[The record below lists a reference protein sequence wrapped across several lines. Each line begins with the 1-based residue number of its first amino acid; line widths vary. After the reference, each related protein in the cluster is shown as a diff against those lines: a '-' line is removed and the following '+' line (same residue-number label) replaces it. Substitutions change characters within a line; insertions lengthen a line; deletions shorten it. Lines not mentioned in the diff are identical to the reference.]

1 MKRISNF
8 LIFTVLLT
16 LFIACNNKTSEVSD
30 LDKLRN
36 SNNEKSYPA
45 VQMDSMQ
52 AINSITKQ
60 KVQEL
65 LDLSTLYLSG
75 NRNTEIDT
83 VIYSQ
88 MESYFHK
95 PDSLTFKTL
104 LKELDSM
111 KAKTAKVS
119 NLNVY
124 KEFYKKDT
132 LDYAKFNVEYFDNKN
147 KSLGSFE
154 KNAQYILLSTSK
166 LKKEFKFYFLD
177 FYSKPLKKDST
188 SVGVTKYSRGTSFSQ
203 TSSTYS
209 SGSK

>member
-1 MKRISNF
+1 MKRINK
-8 LIFTVLLT
+8 LLT
-16 LFIACNNKTSEVSD
+16 FIILLLAFISCNNKKPEVSD

-36 SNNEKSYPA
+36 SNNTKTYPA

-95 PDSLTFKTL
+95 PDSMTFKNL
-104 LKELDSM
+104 FREMDSL
-111 KAKTAKVS
+111 KAKSVKVNS
-119 NLNVY
+119 LEVY

-132 LDYAKFNVEYFDNKN
+132 LDFAKFSVEYFDSKK
-147 KSLGSFE
+147 KSLGTFE
-154 KNAQYILLSTSK
+154 KNAQYILLSSPK
-166 LKKEFKFYFLD
+166 VNNEFKFYFLD

-188 SVGVTKYSRGTSFSQ
+188 SVGVTK
-203 TSSTYS
+203 
-209 SGSK
+209 

>member
-83 VIYSQ
+83 VI
-88 MESYFHK
+88 
-95 PDSLTFKTL
+95 
-104 LKELDSM
+104 
-111 KAKTAKVS
+111 
-119 NLNVY
+119 
-124 KEFYKKDT
+124 
-132 LDYAKFNVEYFDNKN
+132 
-147 KSLGSFE
+147 
-154 KNAQYILLSTSK
+154 
-166 LKKEFKFYFLD
+166 
-177 FYSKPLKKDST
+177 
-188 SVGVTKYSRGTSFSQ
+188 
-203 TSSTYS
+203 
-209 SGSK
+209 

>member
-1 MKRISNF
+1 MKKINNF
-8 LIFTVLLT
+8 LAFAVLL
-16 LFIACNNKTSEVSD
+16 FAIVACNKKTEISD
-30 LDKLRN
+30 LEKLRN
-36 SNNEKSYPA
+36 SNNTKSYPA

-88 MESYFHK
+88 MQSYFHK
-95 PDSLTFKTL
+95 PDSLTFKRL

-111 KAKTAKVS
+111 KVRSVKVN

-132 LDYAKFNVEYFDNKN
+132 LDYAKFNVEYFDGKN

-154 KNAQYILLSTSK
+154 KNAQYILLSTPK

-177 FYSKPLKKDST
+177 FYSRPLKKDST
-188 SVGVTKYSRGTSFSQ
+188 SAGVTK
-203 TSSTYS
+203 
-209 SGSK
+209 

>member
-1 MKRISNF
+1 MKRINNF

-95 PDSLTFKTL
+95 PDSLTFKRL

-111 KAKTAKVS
+111 KVKTAKVS

-188 SVGVTKYSRGTSFSQ
+188 SVGVTK
-203 TSSTYS
+203 
-209 SGSK
+209 

>member
-1 MKRISNF
+1 MKRINNF
-8 LIFTVLLT
+8 LIFTVLFLA
-16 LFIACNNKTSEVSD
+16 FIACNNKKTEISD
-30 LDKLRN
+30 LEKLRN
-36 SNNEKSYPA
+36 STNTKSYPA

-88 MESYFHK
+88 MQSYFHK
-95 PDSLTFKTL
+95 PDSLTFKRL
-104 LKELDSM
+104 FKELDSM
-111 KAKTAKVS
+111 KVRSVKVN

-132 LDYAKFNVEYFDNKN
+132 LDYAKFNVEYFDGKN
-147 KSLGSFE
+147 KSLGNFE
-154 KNAQYILLSTSK
+154 KNAQYILLSTPK

-188 SVGVTKYSRGTSFSQ
+188 AVEVTK
-203 TSSTYS
+203 
-209 SGSK
+209 

>member
-1 MKRISNF
+1 MKRINNF
-8 LIFTVLLT
+8 LIFTALLA
-16 LFIACNNKTSEVSD
+16 LFFACSKKSTEVSD

-36 SNNEKSYPA
+36 SNNTKSYPA

-75 NRNTEIDT
+75 KRNTEIDT

-95 PDSLTFKTL
+95 PDSLTFKRL
-104 LKELDSM
+104 MKELDSM
-111 KAKTAKVS
+111 KVKTVKVN

-132 LDYAKFNVEYFDNKN
+132 LDYAKFNVEYFDDKN
-147 KSLGSFE
+147 RSLGSFE

-177 FYSKPLKKDST
+177 FYTKPLKKDST
-188 SVGVTKYSRGTSFSQ
+188 SVGVTK
-203 TSSTYS
+203 
-209 SGSK
+209 

>member
-1 MKRISNF
+1 MKKINNF
-8 LIFTVLLT
+8 LIFAVLFLAV
-16 LFIACNNKTSEVSD
+16 IACNNKKTEVSD

-36 SNNEKSYPA
+36 SNNAKSYPA

-65 LDLSTLYLSG
+65 MDLSTLYLSG

-88 MESYFHK
+88 MQSYFHK
-95 PDSLTFKTL
+95 PDSLTFKRL
-104 LKELDSM
+104 FRELDSM
-111 KAKTAKVS
+111 KVRSIKVN
-119 NLNVY
+119 NLSVY

-132 LDYAKFNVEYFDNKN
+132 LDYAKFNVEYFDSKN
-147 KSLGSFE
+147 KSLGNFE
-154 KNAQYILLSTSK
+154 KNAQYILLSTPK

-188 SVGVTKYSRGTSFSQ
+188 SVGVTK
-203 TSSTYS
+203 
-209 SGSK
+209 

>member
-1 MKRISNF
+1 MKRINKF
-8 LIFTVLLT
+8 LIFAVLFLA
-16 LFIACNNKTSEVSD
+16 FVSCNNKKTEVSD

-36 SNNEKSYPA
+36 STNVKSYPA

-83 VIYSQ
+83 VIFSQ

-95 PDSLTFKTL
+95 PDSLTFKKL
-104 LKELDSM
+104 LRELDSL
-111 KAKTAKVS
+111 KVKS
-119 NLNVY
+119 VKVNSLNVY

-132 LDYAKFNVEYFDNKN
+132 LDYAKFNLEYFDVKN
-147 KSLGSFE
+147 KSLGTFE
-154 KNAQYILLSTSK
+154 KNAQYILLSTPMI
-166 LKKEFKFYFLD
+166 KKEFKFYFLD
-177 FYSKPLKKDST
+177 FYSTPLKKDST
-188 SVGVTKYSRGTSFSQ
+188 SVGVTK
-203 TSSTYS
+203 
-209 SGSK
+209 

>member
-1 MKRISNF
+1 MKRINNF
-8 LIFTVLLT
+8 LIFTLMLLALASCT
-16 LFIACNNKTSEVSD
+16 KNKTEASD

-36 SNNEKSYPA
+36 SNNTKSYPA

-52 AINSITKQ
+52 AVNTITKQ

-95 PDSLTFKTL
+95 PDTLTFKKL
-104 LKELDSM
+104 FRELDSL
-111 KAKTAKVS
+111 KVKTVKVN

-124 KEFYKKDT
+124 KEFYKQDT

-147 KSLGSFE
+147 RSLGIFE
-154 KNAQYILLSTSK
+154 KNAQYILLSTAK
-166 LKKEFKFYFLD
+166 AKKEFKFYFLD
-177 FYSKPLKKDST
+177 FYSAPLKKDST
-188 SVGVTKYSRGTSFSQ
+188 SVVVTK
-203 TSSTYS
+203 
-209 SGSK
+209 

>member
-1 MKRISNF
+1 MKRINKF
-8 LIFTVLLT
+8 LMFTVVFLALVS
-16 LFIACNNKTSEVSD
+16 CNNKKTEVSD

-36 SNNEKSYPA
+36 STNVKSYPV

-83 VIYSQ
+83 VIFSQ

-95 PDSLTFKTL
+95 PDSMTFRKL
-104 LKELDSM
+104 FRELDSL
-111 KAKTAKVS
+111 KVKS
-119 NLNVY
+119 VKVNSLNVY

-132 LDYAKFNVEYFDNKN
+132 LDYAKFNLEYFDAKN
-147 KSLGSFE
+147 KSLGTFE
-154 KNAQYILLSTSK
+154 KNAQYILLSTPMI
-166 LKKEFKFYFLD
+166 KKEFKFYFLD
-177 FYSKPLKKDST
+177 FYSSPLKKDST
-188 SVGVTKYSRGTSFSQ
+188 SVGVTK
-203 TSSTYS
+203 
-209 SGSK
+209 

>member
-8 LIFTVLLT
+8 LIALL
-16 LFIACNNKTSEVSD
+16 LLIAFVSCNNKKNEVSD

-36 SNNEKSYPA
+36 SNNTKTYPA

-75 NRNTEIDT
+75 KRNTEIDT

-95 PDSLTFKTL
+95 PDSLTFRKL
-104 LKELDSM
+104 FKELDSL
-111 KAKTAKVS
+111 KVKTVKVN
-119 NLNVY
+119 NLQVHKDY
-124 KEFYKKDT
+124 YKKDT
-132 LDYAKFNVEYFDNKN
+132 LDYAEFNVEYFDDKN
-147 KSLGSFE
+147 RSLGVFE
-154 KNAQYILLSTSK
+154 KNARYTLISK
-166 LKKEFKFYFLD
+166 PIKFKKEFKFYFLN
-177 FYSKPLKKDST
+177 FYSSPAKKDST
-188 SVGVTKYSRGTSFSQ
+188 SVGVTK
-203 TSSTYS
+203 
-209 SGSK
+209 

>member
-1 MKRISNF
+1 MKRINKF
-8 LIFTVLLT
+8 LIFAV
-16 LFIACNNKTSEVSD
+16 LFIAFVSCNNKKTEVSD

-36 SNNEKSYPA
+36 STNIKSYPA

-95 PDSLTFKTL
+95 PDSVTFKKL
-104 LKELDSM
+104 LRELDSL
-111 KAKTAKVS
+111 KVKS
-119 NLNVY
+119 VKVNSLNVY

-132 LDYAKFNVEYFDNKN
+132 LDYAKFNLEYFDAKN
-147 KSLGSFE
+147 KSLGTFE
-154 KNAQYILLSTSK
+154 KNAQYILLSTPMI
-166 LKKEFKFYFLD
+166 KKEFKFYFLD
-177 FYSKPLKKDST
+177 FYSTPLKKDST
-188 SVGVTKYSRGTSFSQ
+188 SVGVTK
-203 TSSTYS
+203 
-209 SGSK
+209 